1 MQHAPAEEVDEVILH
16 LQEQID
22 VALEESGDASNEPDH
37 IKRILSTMSQPESFA
52 TSTNKEPKGLQWGVV
67 ALLTAIVS
75 WALYLGAGPHV
86 AMAGVVWILLMAIAA
101 VAAVLGVV

>member
-1 MQHAPAEEVDEVILH
+1 MQHAPEEEVDEVILH

-52 TSTNKEPKGLQWGVV
+52 TIDQQRVQGL
-67 ALLTAIVS
+67 
-75 WALYLGAGPHV
+75 
-86 AMAGVVWILLMAIAA
+86 A
-101 VAAVLGVV
+101 VGCGSIIGCSRKLGV